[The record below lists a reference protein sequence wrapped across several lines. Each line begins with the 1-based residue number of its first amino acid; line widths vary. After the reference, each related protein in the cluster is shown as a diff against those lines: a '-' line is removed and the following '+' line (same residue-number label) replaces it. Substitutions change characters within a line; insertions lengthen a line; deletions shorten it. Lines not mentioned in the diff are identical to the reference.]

1 MKKLSISTPLI
12 YSHSM
17 SAMSGRN
24 IYLKCEMLQP
34 SGSFKDRGIG
44 ALCLDYANKNA
55 PGFIS
60 SSGGNAGLAVAYASQ
75 VLKIPATVIVPQTTP
90 TIMLKRLEAENATV
104 IVEGENWDAADARAR
119 QIAAQN
125 GYAYIPPF
133 DSPIIWQGYMPII
146 EEIKQQ
152 MVKPDAIV
160 VSVGGGGLYSGLVQG
175 LQAYGWE
182 DVVMITAETEG
193 AASLATAFKENK
205 HVRLANINTVA
216 TTLGAK
222 QICQQAFNLMQKHP
236 TQPQTLTDKEA
247 VSACLLFAND
257 HRFLVEPACGAALA
271 VVYEKR
277 KVLQPFK
284 NVVVILCGGSGVNL
298 ALLEKWKKEFA
309 ITMS

>member
-1 MKKLSISTPLI
+1 MNKLSITTPLI
-12 YSHSM
+12 YSHSL
-17 SAMSGRN
+17 SELSGRN

-44 ALCLDYANKNA
+44 ALCLHYASMNV

-75 VLKIPATVIVPQTTP
+75 FLKIPAIVIVPETTP
-90 TIMLKRLEAENATV
+90 AIMVKRLEAEKATV

-119 QIAAQN
+119 EIAAEKKF
-125 GYAYIPPF
+125 AYIPPF
-133 DSPIIWQGYMPII
+133 DNPIIWQGYMPII
-146 EEIKQQ
+146 EELKAQ
-152 MVKPDAIV
+152 MPKPDAII

-175 LQAYGWE
+175 LEAYSWE

-205 HVRLANINTVA
+205 RVRLPTIKTIA

-222 QICQQAFNLMQKHP
+222 QICQQAFDLMQKHP
-236 TQPQTLTDKEA
+236 THPQTLTDKEA
-247 VSACLLFAND
+247 VNACLQFAND

-271 VVYEKR
+271 VVYEQR
-277 KVLQPFK
+277 EVLKQFK

-298 ALLEKWKKEFA
+298 ALLEKWKTQFGL
-309 ITMS
+309 

>member
-1 MKKLSISTPLI
+1 MRKLSIATPLI
-12 YSHSM
+12 HSHAL

-44 ALCLDYANKNA
+44 ALCLHYANEKV

-75 VLKIPATVIVPQTTP
+75 VLNIPATVIVPETTP
-90 TIMLKRLEAENATV
+90 AIMVKKLEAEKALV
-104 IVEGENWDAADARAR
+104 IVEGENWDAADAKAR
-119 QIAAQN
+119 ELASQE

-133 DSPIIWQGYMPII
+133 DNPIIWQGYMPII
-146 EEIKQQ
+146 EELKEQTI
-152 MVKPDAIV
+152 KPDAIV

-175 LQAYGWE
+175 LHAKGWE
-182 DVVMITAETEG
+182 DVVMITAETIG
-193 AASLATAFKENK
+193 AASLATAVKEK
-205 HVRLANINTVA
+205 KRIRLESINTIA

-222 QICQQAFNLMQKHP
+222 QICQRAFDWTQKHP
-236 TQPQTLTDKEA
+236 TYPQTVTDKEA
-247 VSACLLFAND
+247 VSACLNFAND

-277 KVLQPFK
+277 EILQQYN

-298 ALLEKWKKEFA
+298 PLLEKWKKEFGL
-309 ITMS
+309 